1 MYRGSLL
8 ENAEHRRL
16 ILEAVRAG
24 VSPRQAF
31 LKLGYHRNSFA
42 NWVLALRRG
51 KYPDGTPV
59 TAETLERIAEF
70 MEQMAQAMAE
80 GEQRL
85 VEIINDAAGR
95 KNEKTGLVD
104 WQPAKFLLTHGPYR
118 ERWYM
123 HQPQEIDVRVH
134 GVEAEFR
141 EVRNLTESE
150 LVEGLDD
157 PDWAQALLPR
167 VVTEG

>member
-1 MYRGSLL
+1 
-8 ENAEHRRL
+8 
-16 ILEAVRAG
+16 
-24 VSPRQAF
+24 
-31 LKLGYHRNSFA
+31 
-42 NWVLALRRG
+42 
-51 KYPDGTPV
+51 
-59 TAETLERIAEF
+59 
-70 MEQMAQAMAE
+70 
-80 GEQRL
+80 
-85 VEIINDAAGR
+85 
-95 KNEKTGLVD
+95 
-104 WQPAKFLLTHGPYR
+104 
-118 ERWYM
+118 M